1 MKIFLMVLILFINIQ
16 SWLKADDI
24 TEFEI
29 EGMSIGDS
37 LLNHISLDEINSAIL
52 NSIYK
57 NNSFVR
63 AEFYNNLK
71 IYDAIQLHFK
81 NDDSNYII
89 HMLAGAKY
97 FIDDLENCLK
107 EKNNIE
113 KEFRN
118 IFKNSEFE
126 DWGVSP
132 HPSDKSGKSLVYSS
146 VFLLKVNG
154 NIAIQCY
161 DWTNEMGYN
170 DHLKVK
176 LMTNEYTH
184 WITNEAY

>member
-1 MKIFLMVLILFINIQ
+1 MRIFLSIFILIFVLQ
-16 SWLKADDI
+16 SLTKADDI

-37 LLNHISLDEINSAIL
+37 LLNHMNLNEINSAIL
-52 NSIYK
+52 NSKYK
-57 NNSFVR
+57 NNSFIR

-71 IYDAIQLHFK
+71 IYDAIQLHFR
-81 NDDSNYII
+81 NDDSTYTI

-97 FIDDLENCLK
+97 FIDDIKNCLK
-107 EKNNIE
+107 EKKNIE
-113 KEFRN
+113 NDFSN
-118 IFKNSEFE
+118 IFKNSKFE

-132 HPSDKSGKSLVYSS
+132 HPSDESEKSLVYTSI
-146 VFLLKVNG
+146 FNLKENG

-161 DWTNEMGYN
+161 DWTNKMRYN

-176 LMTNEYTH
+176 LMTNEYTY
-184 WITNEAY
+184 WIQNEAY